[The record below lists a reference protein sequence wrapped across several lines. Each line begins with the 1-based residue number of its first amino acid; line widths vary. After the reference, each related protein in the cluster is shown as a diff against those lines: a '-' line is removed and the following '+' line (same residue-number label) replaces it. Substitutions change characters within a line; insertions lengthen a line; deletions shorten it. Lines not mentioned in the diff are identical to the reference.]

1 MIGGVQVANI
11 ARRQYT
17 KEFKREAVDLVLKQQ
32 YTITQAAKSLGV
44 NSNMLARWKREYE
57 SWEQNAFPGTGH
69 QPAQLDELN
78 RLREENRRLRLEKEM
93 LKKAA
98 VFFAKESG

>member
-1 MIGGVQVANI
+1 MANI

-57 SWEQNAFPGTGH
+57 S
-69 QPAQLDELN
+69 
-78 RLREENRRLRLEKEM
+78 
-93 LKKAA
+93 
-98 VFFAKESG
+98 